1 MTEAMHPVEGNPP
14 WALATGAAPP
24 ADVQGR
30 PAQPARDTRADR
42 AAAAAAAAVA
52 ATSAAGTRQ
61 EKSARRAGRRKRRGR
76 LYVAVA
82 VVAVAAAG
90 GAAYEMLASRSG
102 AGPAHTITTPDRVGD
117 YTQATALGTSLKIG
131 QLRHTIVSQSRGE
144 ATHVVDNVY
153 QDGTQIILFIGGN
166 LTGSSSGS
174 FISSFIGSSPDAV
187 TTSAG
192 SLGGSAACLPGV
204 SGHPAECAWADNDTF
219 GVVLSPTLSAT
230 QLAGELRAMRP
241 EVEHLAK

>member
-24 ADVQGR
+24 THVQER
-30 PAQPARDTRADR
+30 PAPPAPDTRAGR
-42 AAAAAAAAVA
+42 AAAAAVA
-52 ATSAAGTRQ
+52 KSAAKSAAGTRQ

-90 GAAYEMLASRSG
+90 GAAYETLASGSG
-102 AGPAHTITTPDRVGD
+102 AGPAHAITTPDRVGD

-131 QLRHTIVSQSRGE
+131 QLRNTIVRKSRGE
-144 ATHVVDNVY
+144 ATHVVDDVY

-166 LTGSSSGS
+166 LTGSSSSS

-230 QLAGELRAMRP
+230 QLAGELRVMRP
-241 EVEHLAK
+241 ELEHLAK